1 MLTPTKTLLKCLS
14 AALLAGFAGGGVFV
28 AVLVFGGGLVLVVV
42 ELGVTEVLSGLL
54 TALVVVCPGAFIVE
68 I

>member
-1 MLTPTKTLLKCLS
+1 M
-14 AALLAGFAGGGVFV
+14 